1 MSNQSDDE
9 RVSPQ
14 YALRPSEIWD
24 DYEQTVPDDQVKS
37 ICSTYWS
44 SVDTISVPP
53 SRFAAEFIRYH
64 VKYDSTRPGAVFSG
78 VLWPASEKYRE
89 PEGMAYQDLVDAA
102 YASCD
107 NPPLSYSEGR
117 VWEIEELW
125 SGGSDSACVA
135 VTEAGCAGYFEN
147 TLTIIEQ
154 QGSVMIRTS
163 VKPQGLENELLPMF
177 AHGIQAV
184 VRQRVSKEF
193 ENTPFS

>member
-1 MSNQSDDE
+1 MTTQSDDE

-24 DYEQTVPDDQVKS
+24 DYEQTIPDGQVKG

-53 SRFAAEFIRYH
+53 SRFAAEFVRYH
-64 VKYDSTRPGAVFSG
+64 IEYDATRPGAVFSG

-89 PEGMAYQDLVDAA
+89 PEGMAYQELVDAA
-102 YASCD
+102 YAACD

-117 VWEIEELW
+117 VWDLEEVW
-125 SGGSDSACVA
+125 STGSDSACVA

-147 TLTIIEQ
+147 TLTLLER
-154 QGSVMIRTS
+154 QGPVMIRTS
-163 VKPQGLENELLPMF
+163 VKPQGLEIEMLPVF
-177 AHGIQAV
+177 AFGFHSI
-184 VRQRVSKEF
+184 VRQRACKEF
-193 ENTPFS
+193 ECIQRP